1 MSARPVIQLKSRSER
16 ASRANGFT
24 LIEIMLA
31 MAVSA
36 IVLAGIGGVFYSALR
51 LREHTA
57 AAIDEA
63 LPLQQAMTVLRR
75 DLKGSLPPGGT
86 VALAGDFRIEALG
99 GGVSENFRLHFY
111 TSSAVISDATPFGDI
126 QEVLYE
132 LRDPEDRSRSPFGK
146 ELYRSVNRNP
156 LTTSTVVPN
165 DQWLVGNVQ
174 SLGFSAYDGSDWRD
188 TWDTSAG
195 DTNLPTAI
203 RVRIALGSA
212 DKSAANT
219 QQPFTMVVP
228 LIVQSRTND
237 ATSSTSTTGATQ

>member
-1 MSARPVIQLKSRSER
+1 MIARPAIQQKRRSKR
-16 ASRANGFT
+16 ALRGNGFT

-86 VALAGDFRIEALG
+86 VALAGDFRIEAQG

-111 TSSAVISDATPFGDI
+111 TSSAVINDATPFGDI

-132 LRDPEDRSRSPFGK
+132 LRDPEDRSQSPLGK
-146 ELYRSVNRNP
+146 ELYRSINRNP
-156 LTTSTVVPN
+156 LTTSTAEPTV
-165 DQWLVGNVQ
+165 QWLVGNVQ

-188 TWDTSAG
+188 SWDTSAG

-203 RVRIALGSA
+203 RIRIALASA
-212 DKSAANT
+212 DKSIANV
-219 QQPFTMVVP
+219 QQPFTMVIP
-228 LIVQSRTND
+228 LMVQSRTND
-237 ATSSTSTTGATQ
+237 ASTSTTGGTQ